1 MNMIHRD
8 HSTGFLRGL
17 VALAALATLGVLQG
31 CQIFG
36 VASVIGQNIE
46 REKKI
51 EVLAEYDGLRN
62 QTVAVLVQTDMA
74 TLYQFPSVVADIAV
88 NLSRRIQMNVEGAQ
102 VLNPAAV
109 LDWTYHQPGWE
120 MMPYGEVCEELGVDR
135 VVWIDV
141 FEFRLNPPGNRWQW
155 EGVAGASIGIV
166 EADGFDA
173 DAFSENYDIS
183 SEFPKIPELGRESST
198 EEKIKTGLLATF
210 VQQAGWLFYDHIE
223 DKYPDA

>member
-1 MNMIHRD
+1 MGSQWEGD
-8 HSTGFLRGL
+8 TCAPST
-17 VALAALATLGVLQG
+17 LAAITTLGVLQG

-74 TLYQFPSVVADIAV
+74 TLYQFPSMVADIAV
-88 NLSRRIQMNVEGAQ
+88 NLSRRIQMNVEGVQ

-166 EADGFDA
+166 EADGFDQGETRQA
-173 DAFSENYDIS
+173 LELPTTYRSLSRPPSLLGGRS
-183 SEFPKIPELGRESST
+183 SSRPPIVVPTS
-198 EEKIKTGLLATF
+198 
-210 VQQAGWLFYDHIE
+210 
-223 DKYPDA
+223 